1 MKLILDLFGTDYGIL
16 SVIVLLFILV
26 MAAWF
31 IRFFVHK
38 MNQKPEIGRAHV

>member
-1 MKLILDLFGTDYGIL
+1 MKLFHDLFFTDYGAL
-16 SVIVLLFILV
+16 SVIVLLVILV

-38 MNQKPEIGRAHV
+38 MNQKPGTK